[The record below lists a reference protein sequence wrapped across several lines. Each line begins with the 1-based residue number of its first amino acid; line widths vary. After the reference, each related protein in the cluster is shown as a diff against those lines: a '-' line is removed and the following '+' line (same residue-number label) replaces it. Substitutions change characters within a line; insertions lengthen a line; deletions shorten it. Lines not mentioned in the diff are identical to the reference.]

1 MVSPADA
8 DAEAATR
15 REDVA
20 VGGEGGDPGAA
31 AAAAARANAD
41 PGRKKVL
48 RVRTFKNKMQII
60 LNLSNIDTLPDVFIY
75 PEAAVSLAVLILALS
90 IASESTAEL
99 EEAVRRETGV
109 ETNVMPILKPSGLL
123 LNNYDIQFT
132 YRLTEQG
139 YFFIILLTMFALFF
153 SDRPQFMVKQYNC
166 PPKCSFLFKVLVL
179 FLANAVRH
187 LRGHPVPH
195 CRALQAHRDAAADK
209 VHIHLKNIFP
219 FTKNILIPCSPPT
232 LNVGLDDTNS
242 TSRLF
247 RGVRYVPVS
256 IPRQGGGG
264 DVSRIS
270 LEGADPCG
278 PSFEQLQAQVRRTED
293 DFSKLKLEMHS
304 NLVRVRKF
312 AFLSRKLEVRS
323 SKKSLRTLF
332 WVIFCPKI

>member
-153 SDRPQFMVKQYNC
+153 SDRPQFMVKQCNC
-166 PPKCSFLFKVLVL
+166 PRQSVHFCLKFLF
-179 FLANAVRH
+179 
-187 LRGHPVPH
+187 
-195 CRALQAHRDAAADK
+195 
-209 VHIHLKNIFP
+209 
-219 FTKNILIPCSPPT
+219 CS
-232 LNVGLDDTNS
+232 
-242 TSRLF
+242 
-247 RGVRYVPVS
+247 
-256 IPRQGGGG
+256 
-264 DVSRIS
+264 
-270 LEGADPCG
+270 
-278 PSFEQLQAQVRRTED
+278 
-293 DFSKLKLEMHS
+293 
-304 NLVRVRKF
+304 
-312 AFLSRKLEVRS
+312 
-323 SKKSLRTLF
+323 
-332 WVIFCPKI
+332 